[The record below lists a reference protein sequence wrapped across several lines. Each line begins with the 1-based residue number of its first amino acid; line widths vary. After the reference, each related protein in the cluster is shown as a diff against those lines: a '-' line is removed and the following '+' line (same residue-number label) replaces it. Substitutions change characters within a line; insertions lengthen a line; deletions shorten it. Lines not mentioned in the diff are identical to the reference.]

1 MLDTIDIEKTYDLD
15 SEQGRNPIHP
25 KTFIKVGLF
34 ALYNC
39 RFSLRKMQEDIENH
53 LGYKWLTGDK
63 AIDHSTMGKFYA
75 KYLDEIVELFSQV
88 VTICKKQ
95 DLIDFDIL
103 AIDSMKLRANAS
115 HKQSKSL
122 ESIEKE
128 VEKIKKRVREL
139 IEAATEDG
147 TIHQEEE
154 RALAARMA
162 RLKEAKSVL
171 KQRIEEKA
179 EGEDPKEKR
188 KLQKKEK
195 INVTDFDAHIMQQAN
210 REQNPAY
217 SITTA
222 TDTAADVITHFQV
235 NARNDDEAA
244 LMDAIKGSR
253 KATGQKHEVVDADS
267 GFASRDNYERLEK
280 EGQEALIPDH
290 RLEAEQRGETSRG
303 QYDRSKFIYDERI
316 DTYICPCG
324 ARLSKMAELTIQGIQ
339 YHRYANASACKE
351 CDFRDKCTP
360 GKYRSIYR
368 DRKEEFQERMR
379 GKLKVEENQAKYNKR
394 AHASESPYG
403 NLKRNLKFTYVMR
416 RGIEKVRMEMAM
428 LFMLHNILKAAP
440 VLMEGGP

>member
-1 MLDTIDIEKTYDLD
+1 
-15 SEQGRNPIHP
+15 
-25 KTFIKVGLF
+25 
-34 ALYNC
+34 
-39 RFSLRKMQEDIENH
+39 MQEDIENH

-217 SITTA
+217 SISTA